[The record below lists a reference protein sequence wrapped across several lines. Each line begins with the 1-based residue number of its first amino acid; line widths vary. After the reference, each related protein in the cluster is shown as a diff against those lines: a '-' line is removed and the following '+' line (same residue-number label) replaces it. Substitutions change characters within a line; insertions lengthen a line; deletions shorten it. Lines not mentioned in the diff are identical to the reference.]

1 MLELFSIG
9 IDIGR
14 FRKCWLSKS
23 MCNPKDNLVR
33 MIRTMFGI
41 GTIRKYVEVEVKP
54 KTPTSMI
61 DQNDFGQT
69 IDKVQ
74 EWVSTYELH
83 C

>member
-1 MLELFSIG
+1 
-9 IDIGR
+9 
-14 FRKCWLSKS
+14 

-74 EWVSTYELH
+74 E
-83 C
+83 